1 MFRSPYT
8 KFYITSLSVTQIAL
22 TNKSSLREE
31 VSLPSPA
38 VTPRFYPTNLESRPL
53 LQALPVCRAGSRST
67 SRFVVLPSRFA
78 VLPSFYVTLRRF
90 TVTLRR
96 STVLLRRLT
105 SRLAESRHASL
116 YRFLIGASSIYRVG
130 YRSRKSSVV
139 LVLFWSSF
147 WRAYELRVGITSLHR
162 FVL

>member
-78 VLPSFYVTLRRF
+78 VLPSYFVGL
-90 TVTLRR
+90 
-96 STVLLRRLT
+96 
-105 SRLAESRHASL
+105 RHASL
-116 YRFLIGASSIYRVG
+116 SHVTLRFTGFLLEHRRYIEWAIVRGNLR
-130 YRSRKSSVV
+130 
-139 LVLFWSSF
+139 SF
-147 WRAYELRVGITSLHR
+147 WCCFGVPFGAPTSYESG
-162 FVL
+162 

>member
-53 LQALPVCRAGSRST
+53 LQALPVYRAGSRST
-67 SRFVVLPSRFA
+67 SHFVVLPSRFA
-78 VLPSFYVTLRRF
+78 V
-90 TVTLRR
+90 